1 MSANPRSRGV
11 IKRAQVQ
18 LDGAPVRR
26 ASAPPPQA
34 NGADVAAALPAA
46 RAHAAHAPRA
56 RLLQLD
62 EHTQAIELTCACG
75 EVSLIEIER
84 PKP

>member
-1 MSANPRSRGV
+1 MSAHPRPRGV

-18 LDGAPVRR
+18 LDGAPRR
-26 ASAPPPQA
+26 ADPPAASP
-34 NGADVAAALPAA
+34 NGAEPAA
-46 RAHAAHAPRA
+46 PLPAHAARA

-62 EHTQAIELTCACG
+62 DHTQAIELTCACG
-75 EVSLIEIER
+75 DVSLIEIER

>member
-1 MSANPRSRGV
+1 MSAQSRPRGV

-18 LDGAPVRR
+18 LDGAPRR
-26 ASAPPPQA
+26 ADPPAAHA
-34 NGADVAAALPAA
+34 NGAEPPAP
-46 RAHAAHAPRA
+46 HPAPRGHRQAVRA

-75 EVSLIEIER
+75 EVSLIEIEG